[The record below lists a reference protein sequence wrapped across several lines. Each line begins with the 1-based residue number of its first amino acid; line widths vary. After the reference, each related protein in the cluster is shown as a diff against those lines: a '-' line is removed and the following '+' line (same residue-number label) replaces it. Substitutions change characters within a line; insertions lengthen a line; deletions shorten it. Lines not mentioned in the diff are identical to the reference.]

1 MPPGTV
7 VRTSNARH
15 VQCLTQLSVLGL
27 WLRSGA
33 GAQAR
38 CLDGVAAQEMVRPPV
53 LPGDREGQ
61 MPGLRTKAGPAFE
74 TLACPF
80 TLQRPPTK
88 GLLWTSRCPP
98 LAVCLFLCF
107 PRRL

>member
-15 VQCLTQLSVLGL
+15 VQCLTQLSVLEL
-27 WLRSGA
+27 WLQSGA

-61 MPGLRTKAGPAFE
+61 MSRADNANLTGCPGLGDHLMKDPGYGRGSAD
-74 TLACPF
+74 L
-80 TLQRPPTK
+80 
-88 GLLWTSRCPP
+88 S
-98 LAVCLFLCF
+98 
-107 PRRL
+107 